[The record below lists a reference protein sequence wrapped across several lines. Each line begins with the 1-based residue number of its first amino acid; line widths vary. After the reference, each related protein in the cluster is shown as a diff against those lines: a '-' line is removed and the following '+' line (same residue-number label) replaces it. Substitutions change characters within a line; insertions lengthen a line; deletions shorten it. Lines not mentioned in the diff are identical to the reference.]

1 MLATVRFKETMNM
14 SVELH
19 QSVAEDHPHDVV
31 DGIDEV
37 LIEAIWHE
45 LDWQLPRERVRCV
58 VAEIALGFQDAT
70 VKSFLPIL
78 VRRRALV
85 RLRKEINEI
94 VSTDNHLLDEQS

>member
-1 MLATVRFKETMNM
+1 MNL
-14 SVELH
+14 SIELH
-19 QSVAEDHPHDVV
+19 QKVAEDHPHDVV
-31 DGIDEV
+31 DGIDDV
-37 LIEAIWHE
+37 FVEAIWHE

-78 VRRRALV
+78 VRRMALV